1 MVPSDPLLARIVGE
15 LANTSG
21 LGAIALGGSRARGTA
36 HPGSDYDIG
45 LYIAAGHRLDTEAL
59 REAVRRLV
67 DGPLTA
73 ELTEVGGWGRWIVG
87 GGWLRIGGH
96 KVDLLYREIDAVS
109 RIIGDCRQGRIEMH
123 YQPGHPHGF
132 VSAIWMGEVAL
143 CCALHDPAQELAGL
157 KSRCTPYPRQ
167 LRDAIVARFQWE
179 IAFSI
184 DNAELAIGRGDR
196 THIAGCVYRALACLA
211 QVLFAI
217 NARYLIN
224 EKGALDEAANFPLTF
239 ADLTARVQSIWR
251 SIGRDE
257 SGAALRSLRELESE
271 LKQAVLRT
279 EMSS

>member
-1 MVPSDPLLARIVGE
+1 MPSDPLLARIVAS
-15 LANTSG
+15 LADIPG
-21 LGAIALGGSRARGTA
+21 LGALALGGSRARGTA

-45 LYIAAGHRLDTEAL
+45 LYIAAGHELDTGAL

-67 DGPLTA
+67 DDPRMV

-87 GGWLRIGGH
+87 GGWLGIDGH
-96 KVDLLYREIDAVS
+96 KVDLLYRAIDEVS
-109 RIIGDCRQGRIEMH
+109 HVIDDCRRGRIEMD

-143 CCALHDPAQELAGL
+143 CRVLHDPAQLLASL
-157 KSRCTPYPRQ
+157 KSRCTPYPLP
-167 LRDAIVARFQWE
+167 LRDAIIGRFQWE

-196 THIAGCVYRALACLA
+196 THIAGCTYRALACLA

-224 EKGALDEAANFPLTF
+224 EKAALDEAARFPITL
-239 ADLTARVQSIWR
+239 ADLTARVQFIWQ
-251 SIGRDE
+251 SVGN
-257 SGAALRSLRELESE
+257 GAYGPALRTLRELDSE
-271 LKQAVLRT
+271 LKNSCSAPIP
-279 EMSS
+279 